1 MFINLELF
9 SNSSQFS
16 FPGTGQH
23 IILILSHNQRQFSP
37 FLFCIA
43 SGLSVSL

>member
-1 MFINLELF
+1 MFINLELL
-9 SNSSQFS
+9 SKSPQFS

-23 IILILSHNQRQFSP
+23 IILILSHIQRHFVP

-43 SGLSVSL
+43 SGLSVFL